1 MNRTNRIAGC
11 LIAAGMLYA
20 GRAWAQTDSA
30 TSPATSPATPRSS
43 SRMSELFPDSV
54 VAKGKGFEIK
64 RSQFDDTVTSIKASA
79 IARGQNILPEQMA
92 MLEKQV
98 LENLVRIQLLLTK
111 ATAEDKTK
119 GKETCDKRFE
129 EIKTRAGSE
138 DTLNR
143 QLKSVGTTQ
152 EELKA
157 KMTDECTAEVV
168 LDHELKVQVTDDEIK
183 KFYED
188 NPAEFEQPEMVRIS
202 HILLA
207 TKDPST
213 GTELPEDK
221 KAAKRRLVEDL
232 LKRAK
237 AGEDFEKLVKQYSE
251 DPVTKDK
258 GGEYTFARAS
268 ADPRRA
274 MVKEFEDAAFRLK
287 TNELSEI
294 VTTQYG
300 FHIIKLLE
308 KIPAHK
314 TPLTEISSK
323 IKDHLKQVA
332 IQKQLP
338 DYIARLKKDANVEV
352 LDDRLKPMEA
362 PALSSS
368 PAATDSAKKPQ

>member
-1 MNRTNRIAGC
+1 
-11 LIAAGMLYA
+11 
-20 GRAWAQTDSA
+20 
-30 TSPATSPATPRSS
+30 
-43 SRMSELFPDSV
+43 MSELFPDSV

-129 EIKTRAGSE
+129 EIKSRAGSE

-152 EELKA
+152 DELRA

-188 NPAEFEQPEMVRIS
+188 NPAEFEQPEMVKIS

-352 LDDRLKPMEA
+352 LDDRLKPIEA